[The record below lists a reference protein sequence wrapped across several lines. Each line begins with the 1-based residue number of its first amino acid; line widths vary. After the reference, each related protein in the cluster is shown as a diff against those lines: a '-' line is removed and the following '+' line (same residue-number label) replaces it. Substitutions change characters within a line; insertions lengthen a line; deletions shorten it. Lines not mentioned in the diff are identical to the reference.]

1 MCDATPKRGKTL
13 PLTGRAPTVDRECF
27 RATPARLNVHQIS
40 PNVFYMNRLWDRK
53 LGSLPETQSKTRSPG
68 RSHLTRFCALRWEQ
82 RRHRASAASG
92 SADDPGNG
100 HGAAACKKDRA
111 LIAGHLRVSS
121 GDARNPLGKNRKT
134 SIEAARR
141 GPLDFSFSQESN
153 GATGRS
159 SFIIDG
165 LKHPKG
171 RIYLC

>member
-111 LIAGHLRVSS
+111 LIAGHLGYRAATP
-121 GDARNPLGKNRKT
+121 GIFPEK
-134 SIEAARR
+134 IARR
-141 GPLDFSFSQESN
+141 LSRQLEGARLIFLSPRNLMERRVEVPL
-153 GATGRS
+153 
-159 SFIIDG
+159 
-165 LKHPKG
+165 
-171 RIYLC
+171 